1 MLKVRGV
8 SKTVDLFGDS
18 EFRAA
23 APNFWERFLN
33 SESVCE
39 LGDFE
44 KLLAGCE
51 IIAALDAADCLHA

>member
-1 MLKVRGV
+1 MLKLPRM

-33 SESVCE
+33 SESVRE
-39 LGDFE
+39 VGDME

-51 IIAALDAADCLHA
+51 IIAALDAADCLLA